1 MYLKDFQDS
10 VNFIFGLNVF
20 DPNFDVL
27 NNPYVMIRGSRIDHR
42 SDELTGF
49 HITKHDLELEI
60 CTKE

>member
-27 NNPYVMIRGSRIDHR
+27 NNPYVLIRGHQMEHR

-49 HITKHDLELEI
+49 HLTNRDLELEF